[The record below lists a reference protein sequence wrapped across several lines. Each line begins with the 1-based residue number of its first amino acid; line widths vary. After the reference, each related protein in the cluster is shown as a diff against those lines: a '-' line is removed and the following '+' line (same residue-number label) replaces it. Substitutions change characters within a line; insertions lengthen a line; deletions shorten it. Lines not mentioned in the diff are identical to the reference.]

1 MFDFFLTL
9 YKLTSMYVGVSY
21 YLQMKEEC
29 QEAAKKYAAMRHFAL
44 QQVVVFPF
52 FSLIL
57 DFFEKSLTELFDFHH
72 WSSWLRS
79 MISER

>member
-9 YKLTSMYVGVSY
+9 YKLTSMYVGVSC

-44 QQVVVFPF
+44 QEVCG
-52 FSLIL
+52 FSLFSL
-57 DFFEKSLTELFDFHH
+57 LLNFLKSLLLNFLIFITGAVG
-72 WSSWLRS
+72 
-79 MISER
+79 